1 MAAKP
6 EPFSRRRKRFLGVSR
21 LWTYVKASFSSFKV
35 DAPAKAAA
43 VGDAAPTAGVITPLG
58 DLHLATRFYD
68 L

>member
-1 MAAKP
+1 
-6 EPFSRRRKRFLGVSR
+6 
-21 LWTYVKASFSSFKV
+21 VKASFSSFKV